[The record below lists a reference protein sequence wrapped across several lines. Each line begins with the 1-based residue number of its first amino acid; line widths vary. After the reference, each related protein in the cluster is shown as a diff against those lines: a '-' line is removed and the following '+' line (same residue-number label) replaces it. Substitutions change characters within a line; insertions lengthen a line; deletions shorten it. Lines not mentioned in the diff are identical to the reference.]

1 MWAASFVTLFRRK
14 RTIQKISNVSM
25 ISFLFLITISLHFEN
40 IIESF
45 VQDSDIDAYIA
56 PIYICI

>member
-1 MWAASFVTLFRRK
+1 MWEASFVTLFRRK

-25 ISFLFLITISLHFEN
+25 ISFLFLMTISLHFVN

-45 VQDSDIDAYIA
+45 VQDSDIDACIA